1 MKTRRPL
8 KIQTALCLAIAV
20 TLASTALGAGA
31 LFEYQLRRAYWQ
43 AGQLRAL
50 TLAEAYAAQVADL
63 LQASKYQELVAI
75 VDHLRWPPDVR
86 LVAVLDADRRAVAR
100 RGAGA
105 IVDRYLDLP
114 EGDRPGRQTHVA
126 WLPDPLEPTGPQ
138 LILAAVPIRAPDA
151 GPVLG
156 TLLCAARAP
165 QRSTLIAR
173 EAWPLFAGL
182 AAIAAVGFVLG
193 SLYLHHSV
201 VRPLVLLGRHS
212 REPAAL
218 SQASTLAAGLPDE
231 IGDLARALADLHV
244 DLEQWRQRSDRLQH
258 DYAVRIQTETA
269 RMTRELRQTQRKAW
283 TDPLTRLGNR
293 RLLDEKL
300 GEIFQAQQRSS
311 DDLAVVMIDLDN
323 FKPLNDTMGHK
334 AGDDLLKFAG
344 ELLRQCV
351 REDDLAVRYGGDEF
365 LLLLP
370 GASAEDART
379 IADRTVRLFAQ
390 QTRLL
395 KIEPRPSMSAGVAS
409 IRDHG
414 PASPE
419 TLLLMADAALYTAK
433 RAGKSQV
440 AVYDQH
446 LAQLAGL

>member
-1 MKTRRPL
+1 MSPRRPL
-8 KIQTALCLAIAV
+8 RIQTALCLAIAV
-20 TLASTALGAGA
+20 TLASVALGAGA
-31 LFEYQLRRAYWQ
+31 IFEYQLRRAYWQ
-43 AGQLRAL
+43 AGQLRAA

-63 LQASKYQELVAI
+63 LQAGRLQELAAS
-75 VDHLRWPPDVR
+75 VDRLRWPSDVR
-86 LVAVLDADRRAVAR
+86 FVAVLDADRRAIAR
-100 RGAGA
+100 RGAA
-105 IVDRYLDLP
+105 ALVDRYLDLP
-114 EGDRPGRQTHVA
+114 QDERPVQQVRVA
-126 WLPDPLEPTGPQ
+126 WVADPLDPTRSQ
-138 LILAAVPIRAPDA
+138 LILAAVPIRAPDS

-156 TLLCAARAP
+156 TLLCATRATQP
-165 QRSTLIAR
+165 SMLIAR

-182 AAIAAVGFVLG
+182 AAIAVVGFALG

-201 VRPLVLLGRHS
+201 VKPLVLLGRHS
-212 REPAAL
+212 RKPAIL
-218 SQASTLAAGLPDE
+218 SQANELAAGLPGE
-231 IGDLARALADLHV
+231 IGDLAKALTDLHV
-244 DLEQWRQRSDRLQH
+244 DIEQWRQRSDRMQH
-258 DYAVRIQTETA
+258 DFAVRIQTETA
-269 RMTRELRQTQRKAW
+269 RMTRELRQTQRNAW

-300 GEIFQAQQRSS
+300 GEIFQAQQRSG
-311 DDLAVVMIDLDN
+311 DDLTVVMIDLDN

-446 LAQLAGL
+446 LAQLAGH